1 VFPTGLL
8 KAAQTLRSQGFRHLW
23 TAAVLSEFGD
33 GLSYVALAWLTLQ
46 LTGSSLA
53 LGTVL
58 MVQAIPRAGLTLVG
72 GATSDRFSPRVQM
85 GISSCSRALLMG
97 ALAAIDH
104 AGVVQLWELYPFAA
118 GFGIVDAFFQPA
130 RASSLPS
137 LLGTDELE
145 SANSVLNAGVHGSSI
160 LGPPLGGLVVA
171 TFSTAVAF
179 AVDALCFAVG
189 ALALATIV
197 MPAVVSSGTGQGEK
211 GVPGPNSPLTARIQ
225 EGLAYVWADPR
236 LRAMLAID
244 AAISFCFA
252 GPLSVGL
259 ASLARFRFQGGAAGL
274 GLMFGA
280 LAVGSVVGALL
291 AGLMR
296 RRPRIGLLI
305 AGLAAWLA
313 VCMAGLGFVPNPL
326 IAAVDT
332 FAMGAAIGFEGVFGI
347 SWIQRAIPGDLLGR
361 IISVDMA
368 AGFSM
373 GTVSYLF
380 AGAMAQVYPTAL
392 FGMIAAVLTLTCVL
406 MLSSRR
412 VRQMS

>member
-1 VFPTGLL
+1 VPRTGLS
-8 KAAQTLRSQGFRHLW
+8 KAVQPLRSQGFRHLW

-58 MVQAIPRAGLTLVG
+58 MVQAIPRAALTLVG
-72 GATSDRFSPRVQM
+72 GATSDRLSPRVQM
-85 GISSCSRALLMG
+85 LVSSCSRALLMG
-97 ALAAIDH
+97 ALAASDH
-104 AGVVQLWELYPFAA
+104 AGAIQLWELYPFAA
-118 GFGIVDAFFQPA
+118 AFGIVDAFFQPA
-130 RASSLPS
+130 RASSLPT

-145 SANSVLNAGVHGSSI
+145 SANSALNAGVHGSSI

-197 MPAVVSSGTGQGEK
+197 TRPVVSSGPRPSEQE
-211 GVPGPNSPLTARIQ
+211 VPGSNSPLASRIH

-244 AAISFCFA
+244 AAISFCYA

-274 GLMFGA
+274 GIMFGA

-291 AGLMR
+291 AGLVPR
-296 RRPRIGLLI
+296 PPRIGLLI

-326 IAAVDT
+326 IAALDT
-332 FAMGAAIGFEGVFGI
+332 FAMGVGIGFEGVFGI
-347 SWIQRAIPGDLLGR
+347 SRIQRAIPGDLLGR
-361 IISVDMA
+361 VISVDMA
-368 AGFSM
+368 VGFTM

-392 FGMIAAVLTLTCVL
+392 FSVIAAVLALTCVS

-412 VRQMS
+412 VRQMT